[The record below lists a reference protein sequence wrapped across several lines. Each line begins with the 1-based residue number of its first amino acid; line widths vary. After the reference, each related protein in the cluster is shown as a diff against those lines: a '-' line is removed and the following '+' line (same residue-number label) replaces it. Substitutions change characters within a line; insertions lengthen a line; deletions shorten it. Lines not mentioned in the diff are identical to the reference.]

1 MVNYAKH
8 YKEVKSKRLQLPETK
23 NNIRFTRDI
32 ILEHIAE
39 QSTHV
44 TVNTMKAVSEVA
56 VELQKEQEEELLLT
70 MATLEELKLEFMKK
84 TDDLLRPPEFPIEL
98 WKYVFDE
105 QKPLVEERF
114 RSLREHAAYDTLN
127 MMRNRTAESDP
138 IDESKLPK
146 NRLKR
151 LGLQNR

>member
-1 MVNYAKH
+1 MDNFYINKSLLRETL
-8 YKEVKSKRLQLPETK
+8 YWFNRERWYTDKEVKSKWLQLPETK

-70 MATLEELKLEFMKK
+70 MATLE
-84 TDDLLRPPEFPIEL
+84 
-98 WKYVFDE
+98 
-105 QKPLVEERF
+105 
-114 RSLREHAAYDTLN
+114 
-127 MMRNRTAESDP
+127 
-138 IDESKLPK
+138 
-146 NRLKR
+146 
-151 LGLQNR
+151 